1 MPSGSANMQASHNLP
16 AGFSPTRSARFSP
29 RIVTATAIVVGVHAA
44 LLVAVLIARDEPVPR
59 ALESRTITA
68 ELLSPAPVA
77 APVAIQSTPTP
88 TPPKPTPPV
97 PHLKPKVQPRPV
109 SKPTPTPLPEAA
121 APSQHEI
128 ATPQPAP
135 PAPAAP
141 ATPAPAPAEAA
152 APAIG
157 KPTMALSA
165 PKNVAHLD
173 CSIAQP
179 DYPVLSKRRNETG
192 TAMVK
197 FVVGLTGKIENIELK
212 KSSGF
217 GRLDDAALAAMRGSS
232 CKPYIENGEAIR
244 ATYTQPFSFSLTD

>member
-1 MPSGSANMQASHNLP
+1 MPSGPANMQASYNLP
-16 AGFSPTRSARFSP
+16 AGLTPTRSARFSP
-29 RIVTATAIVVGVHAA
+29 RIVTATAIVAGLHAA

-77 APVAIQSTPTP
+77 APVAIQSPPTP

-109 SKPTPTPLPEAA
+109 SKPTPLPEAA

-128 ATPQPAP
+128 SVPQPAP

-141 ATPAPAPAEAA
+141 ATPAPAPAETA

>member
-1 MPSGSANMQASHNLP
+1 MQASHNLP

-152 APAIG
+152 LPATG